1 MDIESLKKEL
11 KSYLID
17 DEKRYNHCIGVMKMS
32 GELAKIY
39 GVDVGKAE
47 KCGLMHDMAK
57 RMKEEELIK
66 YCEDNNIE
74 ISNIERLIPKI
85 LHGKVGGDI
94 CYKKYDFDEEMKNSI
109 VYHTTGRPNMSILEQ
124 IVYVADK
131 IDETRTYSDVEYY
144 RDLARKDIDEAT
156 IEILDFGISDF
167 VKKRKIFSPVTVET
181 RNCFLNKKA
190 KEEKKGD

>member
-1 MDIESLKKEL
+1 MDIESLKDEL
-11 KSYLID
+11 KKYLVD

-39 GVDVGKAE
+39 RIDVEKAE

-57 RMKEEELIK
+57 RMKEEELVQ

-74 ISNIERLIPKI
+74 ISSIERLIPKI

-94 CYKKYDFDEEMKNSI
+94 CSKKYGFDEEMKSSI
-109 VYHTTGRPNMSILEQ
+109 VYHTTGRPEMTRFEQ
-124 IVYVADK
+124 VIYVADK

-156 IEILDFGISDF
+156 IEILDFGITDF
-167 VKKRKIFSPVTVET
+167 VKKRKLFSPMTVDT
-181 RNCFLNKKA
+181 RNYFLLKKA